1 MNEPNNFLGTG
12 WGFPPEFDS
21 KEGKLL
27 MVSNELDIEQSLHI
41 LLTTK
46 LGERIMVP
54 KYGCNLE
61 DMLFQPLNLTV
72 KTEIQDRVKT
82 AILYHEPRID
92 AEKIEVDDSNQLE
105 GEILIEVH
113 YRVRATNSRKN
124 LVFPFYIK
132 EGTDQP

>member
-21 KEGKLL
+21 KEGKLHL
-27 MVSNELDIEQSLHI
+27 VSNELDIEQSLHI

-61 DMLFQPLNLTV
+61 DMLFQPLNLTI